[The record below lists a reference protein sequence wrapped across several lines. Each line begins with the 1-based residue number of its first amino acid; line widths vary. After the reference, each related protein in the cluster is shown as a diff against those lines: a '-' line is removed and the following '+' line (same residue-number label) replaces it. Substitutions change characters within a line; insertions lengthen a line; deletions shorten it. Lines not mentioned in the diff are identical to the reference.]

1 MDAGKLRW
9 CWLQLGDAALM
20 LQEFRKEGHDSWVPD
35 GKVGLGVSLCF
46 RCKDAVAIYREVRA
60 RGIEACAR
68 RGSPDPAAPRTDR
81 SPEPF
86 ETFRSSV
93 SGRSE
98 TCPELST
105 VVVSGR
111 AESRPLCS
119 ARVS

>member
-1 MDAGKLRW
+1 MTKKWMDAGKLRW

-81 SPEPF
+81 SVLGEGLLTP
-86 ETFRSSV
+86 
-93 SGRSE
+93 
-98 TCPELST
+98 
-105 VVVSGR
+105 
-111 AESRPLCS
+111 PLPGPT
-119 ARVS
+119 ARRGSPDPAAPRTD

>member
-1 MDAGKLRW
+1 MTKKWMDAGKLRW

-68 RGSPDPAAPRTDR
+68 RG
-81 SPEPF
+81 
-86 ETFRSSV
+86 
-93 SGRSE
+93 
-98 TCPELST
+98 
-105 VVVSGR
+105 
-111 AESRPLCS
+111 
-119 ARVS
+119 